1 MENQFES
8 LELSPIISEELSE
21 PSQDL
26 STNTDEKWSMD
37 ARSSCDEKVQ
47 FEEIDK
53 MATGGPS
60 TSGRMPSKSPRQREP
75 MEKTPMSKSRARSNS
90 RGRAKGKA
98 RPQSRSTSR
107 SRRSQKGPTK
117 VSRGRSSSKSRFN
130 SSLHP
135 RDATGRFVSKNRH
148 AY

>member
-1 MENQFES
+1 MENQFE
-8 LELSPIISEELSE
+8 LLDLSPIQSEELSE

-26 STNTDEKWSMD
+26 SINTDEKWSMD

-53 MATGGPS
+53 MATSGPS
-60 TSGRMPSKSPRQREP
+60 TSSRMQSKTPRQREP

-107 SRRSQKGPTK
+107 SRRGQKGTT
-117 VSRGRSSSKSRFN
+117 RGRSSSKSRFN

>member
-1 MENQFES
+1 MENQFELLDLS
-8 LELSPIISEELSE
+8 LIKSEELSE

-75 MEKTPMSKSRARSNS
+75 MEKTPPMRKMNLL
-90 RGRAKGKA
+90 
-98 RPQSRSTSR
+98 
-107 SRRSQKGPTK
+107 
-117 VSRGRSSSKSRFN
+117 
-130 SSLHP
+130 SLILVALRQYSMTH
-135 RDATGRFVSKNRH
+135 KNNHRQWR
-148 AY
+148 